1 MQHALGLLA
10 LALAAAIVLS
20 IVLSIVLD
28 DGQQT
33 CENSGYSKETCFL
46 TLNR

>member
-1 MQHALGLLA
+1 MQPALGLLA
-10 LALAAAIVLS
+10 LALAAA